1 MLDIQ
6 VDRSALCTTVPGMA
20 FRSRRLETLLGGRF
34 GQLTYDQVAGLI
46 DVEAAAEAED
56 LDYKCELA
64 ARDPKKKE
72 ELAKDVCSFANHIGG
87 VLIVGLAEARGVP
100 TKIMDLDVP
109 DWDAWLRHLA
119 QVIGSS
125 TAPPVRYETYS
136 VRDPADPKQGFLIL
150 AVPRSPHGPHAVT
163 TPPVKATEKA
173 LRYPRRTGSRTDWLT
188 ETDVATAYHR
198 RFTEAADRGQRLV
211 DAEREALAG
220 LPPSNMPQ
228 LLVTMTP
235 EVPGDM
241 PINRESYERH
251 RRDLLQGLLFERV
264 RIGSRRLIA
273 TAGERTMNYQYC
285 ELHRDGAGAWI
296 SAIPV
301 RTVMSDGTEFN
312 YADVNAVAGELMD
325 MLESLA
331 VHARDRAGVSGTML
345 IKAAVCEAPHRH
357 PQGPPRPNLNPMLR
371 FRIDQIDKWGRPRVS
386 LSTQTCAY
394 ADAEAAALV
403 DDLADG
409 GVELVQATALIADEL
424 VHAFGI
430 PEAAFTRRAEAAPA
444 RHHDLT

>member
-1 MLDIQ
+1 
-6 VDRSALCTTVPGMA
+6 MA
-20 FRSRRLETLLGGRF
+20 FRSRRLEALLGGRVD
-34 GQLTYDQVAGLI
+34 QLTYEQVAALV
-46 DVEAAAEAED
+46 DVEEAAEAED
-56 LDYKCELA
+56 LDYKRELTA
-64 ARDPKKKE
+64 SDPKGKE

-87 VLIVGLAEARGVP
+87 ILVIGLAEARGVP
-100 TKIMDLDVP
+100 SKIMDLDV

-119 QVIGSS
+119 QVIGST
-125 TAPPVRYETYS
+125 TAPPVRYEAYP
-136 VRDPADPKQGFLIL
+136 VRDPEDPKQGFLVL

-163 TPPVKATEKA
+163 LPPVKASEKA

-198 RFTEAADRGQRLV
+198 RFTEAADRGQRLLAV
-211 DAEREALAG
+211 EQEALAG
-220 LPPSNMPQ
+220 LPPSNMPH

-241 PINRESYERH
+241 PINRESYQRH
-251 RRDLLQGLLFERV
+251 ERDLVQGMRFQRV

-273 TAGERTMNYQYC
+273 TAGEQTMTPQYC
-285 ELHRDGAGAWI
+285 ELHRDGSGAWV
-296 SAIPV
+296 SALPV
-301 RTVMSDGTEFN
+301 QMVMFDGAQFN
-312 YADVNAVAGELMD
+312 YADVNAVASELLD
-325 MLESLA
+325 MLQFLA
-331 VHARDRAGVSGTML
+331 THARDRAGVSGTML

-371 FRIDQIDKWGRPRVS
+371 FRIDQNDKWGRPHVAM
-386 LSTQTCAY
+386 STQSCRY

-409 GVELVQATALIADEL
+409 GTELVQATALVADEL

-430 PEAAFTRRAEAAPA
+430 PEAVFTRRSEAVP
-444 RHHDLT
+444 RQHDLP

>member
-1 MLDIQ
+1 
-6 VDRSALCTTVPGMA
+6 MA
-20 FRSRRLETLLGGRF
+20 FRSRRLEALLGGRVD
-34 GQLTYDQVAGLI
+34 QLTYDQVAGLVG
-46 DVEAAAEAED
+46 VEAAAEAED
-56 LDYKCELA
+56 LDYKRELNA
-64 ARDPKKKE
+64 SDPKGKE

-87 VLIVGLAEARGVP
+87 VLIIGLVDSGGIPSKV
-100 TKIMDLDVP
+100 MDLDLA
-109 DWDAWLRHLA
+109 DTDARLRHLA

-125 TAPPVRYETYS
+125 TAPAVRYEAYP
-136 VRDPADPKQGFLIL
+136 VRDPADPKHGFLVL
-150 AVPRSPHGPHAVT
+150 AVPRSPHVPHAVT
-163 TPPVKATEKA
+163 TPPVKASEKA

-198 RFTEAADRGQRLV
+198 RFTEAADRGQRLLNV
-211 DAEREALAG
+211 EREALAG

-241 PINRESYERH
+241 PINRKSYERH

-273 TAGERTMNYQYC
+273 TAGERSMNSQYC
-285 ELHRDGAGAWI
+285 ELHRDGSGVGI
-296 SAIPV
+296 SGIPV
-301 RTVMSDGTEFN
+301 QTLMFDGTQYN
-312 YADVNAVAGELMD
+312 YADVDAVAGELLS
-325 MLESLA
+325 MLEFLA
-331 VHARDRAGVSGTML
+331 IHARDRAGVSGTML
-345 IKAAVCEAPHRH
+345 IKAAVCEAPYRH
-357 PQGPPRPNLNPMLR
+357 PQGPPRPIMNPMFR
-371 FRIDQIDKWGRPRVS
+371 FRIDQNDKWGSPRVS
-386 LSTQTCAY
+386 LSTQSCAY
-394 ADAEAAALV
+394 ADAEAVALV